1 MVAHT
6 GTGRSVASDAMG
18 VSASLHVNAVSIAP
32 GQAGAIEMKV
42 RNTGT
47 VVDQFSFQALGD
59 AAGWISVEPAQV
71 SLFPGGE
78 ESVRVWFRPPRAST
92 TLAGQTPFGIKVV
105 SQEDA
110 AGSVVEEGVV
120 TVEAFDDRTA
130 ELIPRTSRGR
140 TRGRHD
146 LAIDNRGNTRVN
158 ASVTGLDPE
167 GALRFEFEPP
177 AVAVEPGTAQFGK
190 VSVQPASRF
199 WRGSPKT
206 LPFQLL
212 IAEEGKAPVAV
223 DGTMLQEPVLPKW
236 LWKAV
241 LALLALILLLVLLFL
256 TVLKPVVKS
265 AAKDAVKKPVA
276 EAKQAAVAAQEAA
289 KAAGAPAP
297 ATTVAPAGGGPTTTV
312 AGSGGAT
319 TTTVA
324 SGGGGSPSGVGDS
337 FDTRLAPSPAGG
349 ATDTKSFAVPAGKTF
364 SLTDFGLQN
373 PGGDTGQVLLKRSG
387 TVVWQ
392 SALENF
398 RDLDEHF
405 VTPLVFKAG
414 ETVELTVSCGV
425 PGGGAP
431 NCSAAATIVGA
442 LR

>member
-1 MVAHT
+1 
-6 GTGRSVASDAMG
+6 MG

-47 VVDQFSFQALGD
+47 VVDQFSFQALGE

-92 TLAGQTPFGIKVV
+92 TLAGPTPFGIKVV
-105 SQEDA
+105 SQEDST
-110 AGSVVEEGVV
+110 GSVVEEGVV
-120 TVEAFDDRTA
+120 TVEPFDDRTA

-140 TRGRHD
+140 GRGRHD

-158 ASVTGLDPE
+158 ASVTGVDPE
-167 GALRFEFEPP
+167 GTLRFEFEPP

-199 WRGSPKT
+199 WRGAPKT

-276 EAKQAAVAAQEAA
+276 EAKQAAAAAQDAA

-297 ATTVAPAGGGPTTTV
+297 APAPSGGATTTTA
-312 AGSGGAT
+312 AGSGSGSGAT

-324 SGGGGSPSGVGDS
+324 SGSGGSAGGVGDS
-337 FDTRLAPSPAGG
+337 FDTRLAPAPAGG
-349 ATDTKSFAVPAGKTF
+349 ANDTKSFTVPAGKTF

-405 VTPLVFKAG
+405 VTPIVFTAG
-414 ETVELTVSCGV
+414 QSIDLTVSCGV

-431 NCSAAATIVGA
+431 NCSAAATIVGT

>member
-1 MVAHT
+1 
-6 GTGRSVASDAMG
+6 MG

-59 AAGWISVEPAQV
+59 AAGWISVEPPQV

-78 ESVRVWFRPPRAST
+78 ESVRVWFRPPRASST
-92 TLAGQTPFGIKVV
+92 IAGPTPFGIKVV

-110 AGSVVEEGVV
+110 TGSVVEEGVV
-120 TVEAFDDRTA
+120 TVEGFDDRTA

-140 TRGRHD
+140 GQGRHD

-158 ASVTGLDPE
+158 ASVTGVDPE
-167 GALRFEFEPP
+167 GNLRFEFEPP

-190 VSVQPASRF
+190 VAVRPASRF
-199 WRGSPKT
+199 WRGAPKT

-212 IAEEGKAPVAV
+212 IAEEGKPPVAV

-236 LWKAV
+236 LWKAL

-256 TVLKPVVKS
+256 TVLKPVVRS

-276 EAKQAAVAAQEAA
+276 EAKQAAAAAQDAA

-297 ATTVAPAGGGPTTTV
+297 APTTVAAGGGGGGPTTT
-312 AGSGGAT
+312 AGGT
-319 TTTVA
+319 TTTGA
-324 SGGGGSPSGVGDS
+324 PSGGGGSTGIGDS
-337 FDTRLAPSPAGG
+337 FDTRLAPVPVAG
-349 ATDTKSFAVPAGKTF
+349 ANDTKSFAVPAGKTF

-373 PGGDTGQVLLKRSG
+373 PGGDTGQIQLKRSG
-387 TVVWQ
+387 VVVWQ

-405 VTPLVFKAG
+405 VTPIVFQGG
-414 ETVELTVSCGV
+414 EAVEFTVLCGV
-425 PGGGAP
+425 PGGGAL
-431 NCSAAATIVGA
+431 NCSAAATIVGS
-442 LR
+442 LH

>member
-1 MVAHT
+1 
-6 GTGRSVASDAMG
+6 MG

-92 TLAGQTPFGIKVV
+92 TLAGPTPFGIKVV
-105 SQEDA
+105 SQEDST
-110 AGSVVEEGVV
+110 GSVVEEGVV
-120 TVEAFDDRTA
+120 TVEPFDDRTA

-140 TRGRHD
+140 GRGRHD

-158 ASVTGLDPE
+158 ASVTGVDPE
-167 GALRFEFEPP
+167 GTLRFEFEPP

-199 WRGSPKT
+199 WRGTPKT

-212 IAEEGKAPVAV
+212 IAEDGKAPVAV

-276 EAKQAAVAAQEAA
+276 EAKQAAAAAQDAA

-297 ATTVAPAGGGPTTTV
+297 AGGG
-312 AGSGGAT
+312 AAT

-324 SGGGGSPSGVGDS
+324 SSGGGGTPTTTATATTIASGGGGSASGVGDS
-337 FDTRLAPSPAGG
+337 FDTRLAPAPVAGG
-349 ATDTKSFAVPAGKTF
+349 NDTKSFTVPAGKTF

-405 VTPLVFKAG
+405 VTPIVFKAG
-414 ETVELTVSCGV
+414 ETVDLTVSCGV
-425 PGGGAP
+425 PGGGAA
-431 NCSAAATIVGA
+431 NCSAAATIVGT
-442 LR
+442 LH